1 MTQPQ
6 QFNEQIT
13 DSQIV
18 LRAKQAV
25 ADGDIKYAKFLYN
38 EALAI
43 DPQDVVARKELHN
56 MRKAEKRPNAVL
68 SNLSFFINLCKM
80 LVHKNMSQYGC
91 AIADIEKM
99 LDAKPSSEFATMSMM
114 HIAYDAGYNKLVI
127 FVYDNTKDDI
137 QYELDDMIIIASAYL
152 NEKILDK
159 AAKVAKDATL
169 IDPDNEK
176 AKDILW
182 KASVWKHMNSEAS
195 LVTVDGNNRFVPPKI
210 DAEKIFISSHKAEKE
225 KAEKADKNKEQKK

>member
-1 MTQPQ
+1 
-6 QFNEQIT
+6 
-13 DSQIV
+13 
-18 LRAKQAV
+18 
-25 ADGDIKYAKFLYN
+25 
-38 EALAI
+38 
-43 DPQDVVARKELHN
+43 
-56 MRKAEKRPNAVL
+56 
-68 SNLSFFINLCKM
+68 M

-210 DAEKIFISSHKAEKE
+210 DAEKIFIS
-225 KAEKADKNKEQKK
+225 